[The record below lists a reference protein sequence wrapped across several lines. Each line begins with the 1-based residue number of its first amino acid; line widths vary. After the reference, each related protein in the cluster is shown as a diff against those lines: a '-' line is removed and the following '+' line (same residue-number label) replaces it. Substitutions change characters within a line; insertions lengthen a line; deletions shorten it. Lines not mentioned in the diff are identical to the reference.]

1 MYGVVVL
8 IDKKVQTLLDFRKAG
23 ELLQVGNRQP
33 FVTQRAKPPFNFRF
47 LVNHQIIPE
56 SATYESVTADIFRI
70 IVNML
75 YLLLLLSLIIA

>member
-33 FVTQRAKPPFNFRF
+33 FVTQRAKPPFNFLYEYSYKKFYTKDFFIRIF
-47 LVNHQIIPE
+47 LKRALDYSI
-56 SATYESVTADIFRI
+56 
-70 IVNML
+70 
-75 YLLLLLSLIIA
+75 LS